1 MKGTPMFILSNFITA
16 LASVLNA
23 VLGVMTWVIF
33 IRAVISWVSPDPSNP
48 IVQFLERVTEPILA
62 PIRRV
67 MPPMGVDLSPIIA
80 FLIILFLQK
89 FLVPTLYDIGFSLR

>member
-33 IRAVISWVSPDPSNP
+33 IRAVISWGSPDPSNP

>member
-33 IRAVISWVSPDPSNP
+33 IRAVSSWVSPDPSNP

>member
-33 IRAVISWVSPDPSNP
+33 FRAVISWVSPDPSNP

>member
-1 MKGTPMFILSNFITA
+1 MKGTPMFILSNFVTA

-33 IRAVISWVSPDPSNP
+33 IRAVISWVNPDPFNP

-62 PIRRV
+62 PIRRF
-67 MPPMGVDLSPIIA
+67 MPSMGVDLSPIIA

-89 FLVPTLYDIGFSLR
+89 FLVPTLFDIGFSIR

>member
-1 MKGTPMFILSNFITA
+1 MFIVSNFVTA

-23 VLGVMTWVIF
+23 VLGVMTWIIF
-33 IRAVISWVSPDPSNP
+33 IRALISWVSPDPFNP

-62 PIRRV
+62 PIRRI